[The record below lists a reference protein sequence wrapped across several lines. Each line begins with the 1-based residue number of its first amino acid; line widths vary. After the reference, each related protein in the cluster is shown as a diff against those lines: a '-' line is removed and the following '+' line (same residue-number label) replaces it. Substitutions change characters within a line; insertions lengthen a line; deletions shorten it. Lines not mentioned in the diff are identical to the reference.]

1 MSDIEKLKGKLTEA
15 FTNAVDDHALK
26 FGIAGSVLSTL
37 GFQLIGGAFVV
48 ISGIGIARRI
58 VNDKPVW
65 CDPKPRP

>member
-26 FGIAGSVLSTL
+26 FGIAGGVLSIL
-37 GFQLIGGAFVV
+37 GFQFLSAASMVTF
-48 ISGIGIARRI
+48 GIGIARRI

-65 CDPKPRP
+65 CDAKPKP